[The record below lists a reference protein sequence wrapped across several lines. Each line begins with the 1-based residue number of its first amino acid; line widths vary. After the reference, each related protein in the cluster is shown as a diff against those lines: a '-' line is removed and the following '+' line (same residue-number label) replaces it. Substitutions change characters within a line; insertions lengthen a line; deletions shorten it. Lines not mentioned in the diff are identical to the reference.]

1 MLSKT
6 KEVKSTRAAFGE
18 ALVELGTQ
26 NPNIVAL
33 DADLSCSTQTKMFG
47 DKFPDRFF
55 NMGISEQDMMGTAVG
70 LATCGKIPFVA
81 TFAMFA
87 AGRAW
92 DQVRNGIC
100 YPNFNVK
107 VIGTHGGITVGED
120 GASHQALEDV
130 AIMRAIPNM
139 VVLSPAD
146 ATETKAAVKWAAEHK
161 GPVYIRITRTS
172 METIFDE
179 AEYKFDTKIKTIQE
193 GTDLTLISTGETL
206 IEAINAAK
214 ILAEQGVSVEVLD
227 VPMIK
232 PLDTETIIKSAQKT
246 KAVVTLENHSI
257 IGGLGSAV
265 CECLS
270 DSFPVKVKR
279 LGTNDVFGQSGQY
292 KELMAE
298 YELTAQQVAQKISG
312 FLVAEFLKK

>member
-100 YPNFNVK
+100 YPRFNVK
-107 VIGTHGGITVGED
+107 IIGTHGGITVGED

-146 ATETKAAVKWAAEHK
+146 ATETKAAVKWAAKHE

-179 AEYKFDTKIKTIQE
+179 SEYVFDTKIKTVQE
-193 GTDLTLISTGETL
+193 GTDVTLISTGETL

-214 ILAEQGVSVEVLD
+214 ILAEKGISVEVLD

-232 PLDTETIIKSAQKT
+232 PLDTETIIKSAKKT
-246 KAVVTLENHSI
+246 NAVVTLENHSI

-265 CECLS
+265 CEALS
-270 DSFPVKVKR
+270 ESHPVKVKR

-298 YELTAQQVAQKISG
+298 YELTAQKVAPKI
-312 FLVAEFLKK
+312 AEFLEK

>member
-6 KEVKSTRAAFGE
+6 NEVKSPRKAFGE
-18 ALVELGTQ
+18 ALIELGEV
-26 NPNIVAL
+26 NSNIVAL

-47 DKFPDRFF
+47 DKYPDRFF
-55 NMGISEQDMMGTAVG
+55 NIGISEQDMMGTAVG
-70 LATCGKIPFVA
+70 LSTCGKIPFVA

-100 YPNFNVK
+100 YSSFNVK
-107 VIGTHGGITVGED
+107 IVATHGGITVGED

-146 ATETKAAVKWAAEHK
+146 AVETKAAVKFAAEYK

-172 METIFDE
+172 METIYDE
-179 AEYKFDTKIKTIQE
+179 ATYKFDTKAKLIKE
-193 GTDLTLISTGETL
+193 GSDVTLISTGETL
-206 IEAINAAK
+206 IETIKAAE
-214 ILAEQGVSVEVLD
+214 ILEEKGVSPEVIGI
-227 VPMIK
+227 PCIK
-232 PLDTETIIKSAQKT
+232 PLDVDAILKSAVKT
-246 KAVVTLENHSI
+246 KKVVTVENHSI
-257 IGGLGSAV
+257 IGGLGGAV

-270 DSFPVKVKR
+270 ENLPTPVKR
-279 LGTNDVFGQSGQY
+279 IGTNDVFGQSGHY

-298 YELTAQQVAQKISG
+298 YELTASAIVPKV
-312 FLVAEFLKK
+312 LEFIEKK

>member
-6 KEVKSTRAAFGE
+6 REVKSTRAAFGE
-18 ALVELGTQ
+18 ALVELGTE

-100 YPNFNVK
+100 YPRFNVK

-130 AIMRAIPNM
+130 SIMRSIPNM

-146 ATETKAAVKWAAEHK
+146 AVETKAAVKWAAAYE

-179 AEYKFDTKIKTIQE
+179 SCYVFDKKAKIVKE
-193 GTDLTLISTGETL
+193 GKDVSLISTGETL
-206 IEAINAAK
+206 IEAIKAAEILEAQGINA
-214 ILAEQGVSVEVLD
+214 EVIS

-232 PLDTETIIKSAQKT
+232 PLDCDTIVGSAKKT
-246 KAVVTLENHSI
+246 NKVVTLENHSV

-270 DSFPVKVKR
+270 ENYPVAIKR

-298 YELTAQQVAQKISG
+298 YELTAEKVAPKI
-312 FLVAEFLKK
+312 AEFLKK

>member
-6 KEVKSTRAAFGE
+6 NEVKSTRAAFGE
-18 ALVELGTQ
+18 ALVELGTK
-26 NPNIVAL
+26 NPDIVAL
-33 DADLSCSTQTKMFG
+33 DADLSCSTQTKMFAE
-47 DKFPDRFF
+47 KFPDRFF

-70 LATCGKIPFVA
+70 LATCGKIPFAA

-100 YPNFNVK
+100 YSKFNVK
-107 VIGTHGGITVGED
+107 IIGTHGGITVGED

-139 VVLSPAD
+139 TVLSPAD

-179 AEYKFDTKIKTIQE
+179 TKYKFDTKIKIVKE
-193 GTDLTLISTGETL
+193 GKDVTLISTGETL
-206 IEAINAAK
+206 IEAINAVK
-214 ILAEQGVSVEVLD
+214 ILEEQGISAEVLD

-232 PLDTETIIKSAQKT
+232 PLDTETIIKSAKKT
-246 KAVVTLENHSI
+246 NGIITLENHSV

-270 DSFPVKVKR
+270 EFYPVKVKR
-279 LGTNDVFGQSGQY
+279 LGTNDVFGQSGHY
-292 KELMAE
+292 KELMAK
-298 YELTAQQVAQKISG
+298 YELTAQKI
-312 FLVAEFLKK
+312 VPKIVEFLEK

>member
-6 KEVKSTRAAFGE
+6 NEVKSPRKAFGE
-18 ALVELGTQ
+18 ALMELGAKDS
-26 NPNIVAL
+26 NIVAL
-33 DADLSCSTQTKMFG
+33 DSDLSCSTQTKMFAQ
-47 DKFPDRFF
+47 KYPDRFF
-55 NMGISEQDMMGTAVG
+55 NIGISEQDMMGTAVG
-70 LATCGKIPFVA
+70 LSTCGKIPFVA

-100 YPNFNVK
+100 YSKFNVK
-107 VIGTHGGITVGED
+107 IIGTHGGITVGED

-139 VVLSPAD
+139 MVLSPAD
-146 ATETKAAVKWAAEHK
+146 ATETKGAVKFAAEHK

-172 METIFDE
+172 METIYDE
-179 AEYKFDTKIKTIQE
+179 GSYKFGIGANIITE
-193 GTDLTLISTGETL
+193 GSDVSLVSTGETL
-206 IEAINAAK
+206 IEAIRASE
-214 ILAEQGVSVEVLD
+214 ILSKKGISTEVIGI
-227 VPMIK
+227 PCIK
-232 PLDTETIIKSAQKT
+232 PLDCETIIKSANKT
-246 KAVVTLENHSI
+246 KRVVTIENHSV

-270 DSFPVKVKR
+270 ENCPTSVMR
-279 LGTNDVFGQSGQY
+279 IGTNDVFGQSGHY

-298 YELTAQQVAQKISG
+298 YELTAETFISKI
-312 FLVAEFLKK
+312 LKFIEKTK

>member
-1 MLSKT
+1 MLSNT
-6 KEVKSTRAAFGE
+6 NEVKSTRAAFGE

-33 DADLSCSTQTKMFG
+33 DADLSCSTQTKMFA

-55 NMGISEQDMMGTAVG
+55 NVGIAEQDMMGTAVG
-70 LATCGKIPFVA
+70 LSTCGKIPFVA

-100 YPNFNVK
+100 YPKFNVK
-107 VIGTHGGITVGED
+107 IIATHGGITVGED
-120 GASHQALEDV
+120 GATHQALEDV

-139 VVLSPAD
+139 MVLSPAD
-146 ATETKAAVKWAAEHK
+146 AVETKAAVKFAAEHQ

-179 AEYKFDTKIKTIQE
+179 NEYKFDLKAKIVKE
-193 GTDLTLISTGETL
+193 GTDVTIVSTGETL
-206 IEAINAAK
+206 IEAIKAAD
-214 ILAEQGVSVEVLD
+214 ILGEQSISAEVISVPV
-227 VPMIK
+227 IK
-232 PLDTETIIKSAQKT
+232 PLDCDTIVKSAKKT
-246 KAVVTLENHSI
+246 NQVVTLENHSI
-257 IGGLGSAV
+257 IGGLGGAV

-270 DSFPVKVKR
+270 ENYPVKVKR
-279 LGTNDVFGQSGQY
+279 IGTNDVFGQSGHY

-298 YELTAQQVAQKISG
+298 YELTAAKVAPKI
-312 FLVAEFLKK
+312 VEFLKK

>member
-6 KEVKSTRAAFGE
+6 NEVKSPRKAFGE
-18 ALVELGTQ
+18 ALIELGEK
-26 NPNIVAL
+26 NSNIVAL

-47 DKFPDRFF
+47 DKYPERFF
-55 NMGISEQDMMGTAVG
+55 NIGIAEQDMMGTAVG
-70 LATCGKIPFVA
+70 LSTCGKIPFVA

-100 YPNFNVK
+100 YPKFNVK
-107 VIGTHGGITVGED
+107 IVATHGGITVGED

-130 AIMRAIPNM
+130 AIMRAVPNM

-146 ATETKAAVKWAAEHK
+146 AVETKAAVKFAAEHV

-172 METIFDE
+172 METIYDE
-179 AEYKFDTKIKTIQE
+179 ASYKFDTKAKLIKE
-193 GTDLTLISTGETL
+193 GTDVTLVSTGETL
-206 IEAINAAK
+206 IEAIKSAE
-214 ILAEQGVSVEVLD
+214 ILEKEGISAEVIGI
-227 VPMIK
+227 PCIK
-232 PLDTETIIKSAQKT
+232 PLDCDAILRSAAKT
-246 KAVVTLENHSI
+246 KKVVTIENHSI

-270 DSFPVKVKR
+270 ENCPTPVKR
-279 LGTNDVFGQSGQY
+279 IGTKDEFGQSGHY

-298 YELTAQQVAQKISG
+298 YKLTAPTFSDEII
-312 FLVAEFLKK
+312 EFVEKNK

>member
-47 DKFPDRFF
+47 DKYPDRFF

-70 LATCGKIPFVA
+70 LASCGKIPFVA

-87 AGRAW
+87 SGRAW

-100 YPNFNVK
+100 YPRFNVK
-107 VIGTHGGITVGED
+107 IIATHGGVTVGED

-130 AIMRAIPNM
+130 SIMRSIPNM

-146 ATETKAAVKWAAEHK
+146 ATETKAAVKWAAQHQ

-179 AEYKFDTKIKTIQE
+179 QTYVFDTKAKIIKE
-193 GTDLTLISTGETL
+193 GKDVTLISTGETL
-206 IEAINAAK
+206 IEAYNAAN
-214 ILAEQGVSVEVLD
+214 ILAEQGIDAEVISVPV
-227 VPMIK
+227 IK
-232 PLDTETIIKSAQKT
+232 PLDCDTIISSAKKT
-246 KAVVTLENHSI
+246 NKVVTLENHSI

-270 DSFPVKVKR
+270 ENYPVKIKR
-279 LGTNDVFGQSGQY
+279 LGTNDVFGQSGHY

-298 YELTAQQVAQKISG
+298 YELTAQKVAPKI
-312 FLVAEFLKK
+312 AEFLKK